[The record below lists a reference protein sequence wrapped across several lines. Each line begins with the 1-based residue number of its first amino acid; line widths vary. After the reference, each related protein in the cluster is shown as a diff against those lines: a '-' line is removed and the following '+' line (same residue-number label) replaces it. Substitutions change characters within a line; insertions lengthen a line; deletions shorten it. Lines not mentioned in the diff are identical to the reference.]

1 MFLAKQGYNIIII
14 TPRIVT
20 LTLSEFQT
28 LKGLGLKK

>member
-1 MFLAKQGYNIIII
+1 MFLAKQGYNIII

-20 LTLSEFQT
+20 LTLSEFET